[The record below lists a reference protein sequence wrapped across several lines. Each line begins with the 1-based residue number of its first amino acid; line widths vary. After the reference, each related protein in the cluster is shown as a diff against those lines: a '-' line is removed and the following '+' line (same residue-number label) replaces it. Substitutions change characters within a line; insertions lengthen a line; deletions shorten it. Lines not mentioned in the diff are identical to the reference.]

1 MDSCHPADLFA
12 GTDAK
17 IVSLYDVKS
26 YMNSSLDEAKLYVLF
41 PSNQIYR
48 AFA

>member
-12 GTDAK
+12 GNDID

-26 YMNSSLDEAKLYVLF
+26 YMNSSLEDAKL
-41 PSNQIYR
+41 
-48 AFA
+48 